1 MRWFW
6 QRRRQQQAAVAAPAA
21 VPTHKEPIQRAP
33 TSSGRLGQSRQ
44 LTGDL
49 LMLARDYLQSVG
61 ARVRV
66 EDEDVLSA
74 TLPDGSLVRY
84 TTTLAKARADESMTL
99 LVEGSEALAAM
110 LDDIASRSQLT
121 ALRLTPGI
129 DPVALAL
136 DHGPQLLHWRTSG
149 PLSARVTQHEESV
162 AVELAYL
169 VAARDRQGRQDVWIR
184 HAVEIASGQTV
195 PTLSDTALASAQQ
208 DVVPADYEQQLALAR
223 ASAEHALGGP
233 LTATGVFLRQR
244 SLDEYRRRLEE
255 VATTFNRLQRESP
268 EISRAAKAGR
278 TRELF
283 ALSEIYAVDVEAHLE
298 SACFITSRLAHVVLR
313 PVKGH
318 AELLVRVDP
327 GRQQV
332 ILPGCFVCGMSM
344 QVGYVCDEGH
354 ALCSQCAMACRRC
367 GAWRCAA
374 CGEPELGAC
383 AKCGLALDQPA
394 QSHGETKTL
403 ISDEALAVRHIELLP
418 PEIWQTAMEWLLS
431 GQGITVESRRSFG
444 NLAIWQGESATGKV
458 VVGAVRVIAHQPL
471 DEPALREAA
480 AHLAPEQRAVTRM
493 MFSTAHATH
502 EAAQAATQ
510 LGIHLVDRQAL
521 ESLLAS
527 LVSAQDR
534 ERERQLDDMRARVE
548 VAKVTRQA
556 MLDVV
561 DAVDHGLASMR
572 RTRRTNDR
580 AAIAGTAASRAL
592 AKARTAIE
600 RASLAWE
607 TLLSDWV
614 ESFGEHA
621 ARNGSL
627 VVQGDVS
634 RFTKMGERAG
644 HLQTALLDAIA
655 LLTATAAHGEAGY
668 MAWRHTVAEE
678 CVARCE
684 MWRWRIRT
692 FDPAV
697 WEDFDRAWNTKA
709 AAKAADATTAAGH
722 ATARADKAQ
731 AQALRAG

>member
-6 QRRRQQQAAVAAPAA
+6 QRRRQQPAAVAPLS
-21 VPTHKEPIQRAP
+21 VPPHGEVIQRAP
-33 TSSGRLGQSRQ
+33 TSSGRLGQPRQ
-44 LTGDL
+44 LTGEL

-110 LDDIASRSQLT
+110 LDDIASRSRLT
-121 ALRLTPGI
+121 ALRLTPGA

-136 DHGPQLLHWRTSG
+136 EQGPKLLHWRTSG
-149 PLSARVTQHEESV
+149 PLSARVAQHEESV

-169 VAARDRQGRQDVWIR
+169 VAARDKQGRQDVWIR

-195 PTLSDTALASAQQ
+195 PVLSDTALASAQP

-223 ASAEHALGGP
+223 ASAERSLGDP

-244 SLDEYRRRLEE
+244 SLDEYRRRLDE
-255 VATTFNRLQRESP
+255 VATTFDRLQRESP
-268 EISRAAKAGR
+268 EIARAAKTGKV
-278 TRELF
+278 RELS
-283 ALSEIYAVDVEAHLE
+283 ALSEIYAVDVEAQVE
-298 SACFITSRLAHVVLR
+298 SACFITSQLAHVVLR
-313 PVKGH
+313 PVKGR

-327 GRQQV
+327 GRRQV
-332 ILPGCFVCGMSM
+332 ILPDCFVCGMSM
-344 QVGYVCDEGH
+344 QVGYVCDVGH
-354 ALCSQCAMACRRC
+354 ALCAQCSMACRRC
-367 GAWRCAA
+367 GAWRCGA
-374 CGEPELGAC
+374 CGETDLGAC
-383 AKCGLALDQPA
+383 AKCGFTLDQPTG
-394 QSHGETKTL
+394 SHEETKTL
-403 ISDEALAVRHIELLP
+403 MADEALTVRHIELLP
-418 PEIWQTAMEWLLS
+418 PEIWLTAMEWLLS
-431 GQGITVESRRSFG
+431 GQGIALESRRNIG
-444 NLAIWQGESATGKV
+444 NLAIWQGESATGKGFV
-458 VVGAVRVIAHQPL
+458 AAVRVMEHQPL

-493 MFSTAHATH
+493 IFSTAHASH

-510 LGIHLVDRQAL
+510 LGIHLVDRQVL

-534 ERERQLDDMRARVE
+534 QRERQLDDMLARVE
-548 VAKVTRQA
+548 AAKVTRQA

-627 VVQGDVS
+627 VVQGDMS
-634 RFTKMGERAG
+634 RFTEMGERAG
-644 HLQTALLDAIA
+644 HLQTALLDATV
-655 LLTATAAHGEAGY
+655 LLKATATHGEAGY
-668 MAWRHTVAEE
+668 MAWRHTVVEE

-709 AAKAADATTAAGH
+709 AAKAAEATTAAGH